1 VKYKILTQPAV
12 EPITLTEAK
21 ANLRVNNTVENDLIT
36 SYIVAARKWVENYT
50 WRPLITQTWTLFYD
64 FSDVQSIKNSTI
76 TISKN
81 PVQSISSVKY
91 YDINNT
97 LQTLDSSNYYTD
109 LGGDIASINF
119 INQLP
124 TIYNRINALQIE
136 FVCGY
141 GLAVSVPDNIKAA
154 IYMMI
159 TAFYDNRTG
168 LDFVKT
174 QEAVQNIVSFDNN
187 RHFRV

>member
-81 PVQSISSVKY
+81 PVQSISSIKY
-91 YDINNT
+91 YDNTNT

-109 LGGDIASINF
+109 LGGDIATINF

>member
-1 VKYKILTQPAV
+1 MKYKILTQPAV

>member
-1 VKYKILTQPAV
+1 MKYQIKTQPAV

-64 FSDVQSIKNSTI
+64 FSDVQTIKNSTI

-91 YDINNT
+91 YDTNNT
-97 LQTLDSSNYYTD
+97 LQTLNSSNYYTD

-119 INQLP
+119 IQQLP
-124 TIYNRINALQIE
+124 TMYNRINALQIE

-187 RHFRV
+187 RHFRI

>member
-1 VKYKILTQPAV
+1 MKYKILTQPAV
-12 EPITLTEAK
+12 EPITLAEAK

-64 FSDVQSIKNSTI
+64 FSDVQNIKNSTI
-76 TISKN
+76 VISKN
-81 PVQSISSVKY
+81 PVQSISSIKY
-91 YDINNT
+91 YDNTNT
-97 LQTLDSSNYYTD
+97 LVTLDSSNYYTD

-124 TIYNRINALQIE
+124 TMYNRINALQIE

-141 GLAVSVPDNIKAA
+141 GLAASVPDNIKAA
-154 IYMMI
+154 IYMLI
-159 TAFYDNRTG
+159 TSFYDNRTG
-168 LDFVKT
+168 LEFIKT
-174 QEAVQNIVSFDNN
+174 QEAVHNIVAFDNN
-187 RHFRV
+187 IHFRI